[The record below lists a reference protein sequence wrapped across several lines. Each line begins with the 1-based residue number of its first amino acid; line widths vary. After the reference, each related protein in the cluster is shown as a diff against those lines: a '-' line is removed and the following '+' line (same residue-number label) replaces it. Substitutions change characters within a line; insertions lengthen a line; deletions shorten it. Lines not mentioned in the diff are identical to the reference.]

1 MNRTNNVGQGRT
13 PVTTP
18 MTMPEQGGAAQRR
31 EAAALLRDIQA
42 LCFAKTEATLYLD
55 THPDH
60 KAALDYFYEVCDKL
74 EALTEKYEAEYGPLT
89 AGGVQGTSWHWI
101 DEPWPW
107 QNMPSGEGGNL
118 NCQGNRREG

>member
-1 MNRTNNVGQGRT
+1 MNRTNNVGQGRA

-18 MTMPEQGGAAQRR
+18 MTIPEQGGAAQRR

-60 KAALDYFYEVCDKL
+60 KAALDYFYEVC
-74 EALTEKYEAEYGPLT
+74 EYGT
-89 AGGVQGTSWHWI
+89 FG
-101 DEPWPW
+101 
-107 QNMPSGEGGNL
+107 
-118 NCQGNRREG
+118 